1 MSDSDED
8 RPLAARATTTK
19 ISSGLGANGSSAAA
33 QRAGQPSTSA
43 AQDPLKRRAAQKAP
57 VIDESD
63 SEDDQP
69 LAARTKPSRPAA
81 RPGIALCLLTVVYEP
96 NFAVK
101 ALTLCTQ
108 DPGNCQK
115 SSQCCSSEER
125 TSMSVSTCNNMR
137 CYALLVR
144 QNLTVCHFLQPKA
157 RPAAVKDEPSSP
169 GVKSEPDTSP
179 QKGTKVKPTRA
190 KKADG
195 EQRVVVKKE
204 YDRPG
209 QTRETP
215 PEIDPL
221 HKFYTTLKQQRPDS
235 EMAKKWCLIHG
246 LLDLEEAEQLV
257 AELKLRK
264 GQTRSPAKAVNG
276 TAGRRSSTGGAAP
289 PKRPAAASSKPAAK
303 RRVMDS
309 DGESDEDDDFAA
321 PARKVQKQGSG
332 NSGKARA
339 AAKPPS
345 RTTSNAQA
353 PGARPSSAGARPGSA
368 GRSGKSAAER
378 PAAKPRPLVA
388 STQKDKAFADGGLDS
403 ISDDSDDDKPLGR
416 RMTKPIA

>member
-1 MSDSDED
+1 MSDSEED
-8 RPLAARATTTK
+8 RPLAARATTAKT
-19 ISSGLGANGSSAAA
+19 SSGLGASG
-33 QRAGQPSTSA
+33 
-43 AQDPLKRRAAQKAP
+43 RAAQKPP

-69 LAARTKPSRPAA
+69 LAARTKPANPAA
-81 RPGIALCLLTVVYEP
+81 RPGSGGTVRKAVSAA
-96 NFAVK
+96 AVK
-101 ALTLCTQ
+101 K
-108 DPGNCQK
+108 DPPK
-115 SSQCCSSEER
+115 S
-125 TSMSVSTCNNMR
+125 
-137 CYALLVR
+137 
-144 QNLTVCHFLQPKA
+144 
-157 RPAAVKDEPSSP
+157 RPAAVKDEPLSP

-190 KKADG
+190 KKPDG
-195 EQRVVVKKE
+195 EKRVIVKKE
-204 YDRPG
+204 YDKPG

-235 EMAKKWCLIHG
+235 DMAKKWCLIHG

-276 TAGRRSSTGGAAP
+276 TAGRRSSTGAAAP
-289 PKRPAAASSKPAAK
+289 PKRPAAAFSKPAAK

-309 DGESDEDDDFAA
+309 DEESDDDDDFAA
-321 PARKVQKQGSG
+321 PAKKVQKQGSG
-332 NSGKARA
+332 NSSKARA

-353 PGARPSSAGARPGSA
+353 GARPSSGGARPGSA
-368 GRSGKSAAER
+368 GRSGKAAAGR

-388 STQKDKAFADGGLDS
+388 STTKDKAFADGGLDP

>member
-8 RPLAARATTTK
+8 RPLAARATTAKT
-19 ISSGLGANGSSAAA
+19 SSGLGANGSSAAA

-69 LAARTKPSRPAA
+69 LAARTKPANPAA
-81 RPGIALCLLTVVYEP
+81 RPGSGGTVKKAVSAA
-96 NFAVK
+96 AVK
-101 ALTLCTQ
+101 KH
-108 DPGNCQK
+108 P
-115 SSQCCSSEER
+115 
-125 TSMSVSTCNNMR
+125 
-137 CYALLVR
+137 
-144 QNLTVCHFLQPKA
+144 PKA
-157 RPAAVKDEPSSP
+157 RPAAVKNEPLSP

-179 QKGTKVKPTRA
+179 QKGTKVTPTRA

-195 EQRVVVKKE
+195 EKRVILKKE
-204 YDRPG
+204 YDKPG

-264 GQTRSPAKAVNG
+264 GQTRSPVEAVNG

-303 RRVMDS
+303 RRVMDL
-309 DGESDEDDDFAA
+309 DEESDEDDDFAA
-321 PARKVQKQGSG
+321 PAKKVQKQGSG
-332 NSGKARA
+332 SSSRARA

-353 PGARPSSAGARPGSA
+353 PGARPSSQGTRPGSA
-368 GRSGKSAAER
+368 GQSGKSAAER

-388 STQKDKAFADGGLDS
+388 STQKDKAFADGGLDP

>member
-8 RPLAARATTTK
+8 RPLAARATTAK

-57 VIDESD
+57 ESD

-69 LAARTKPSRPAA
+69 LAARTKPANPAA
-81 RPGIALCLLTVVYEP
+81 RPGSGGTVQKAVSAA
-96 NFAVK
+96 AVK
-101 ALTLCTQ
+101 K
-108 DPGNCQK
+108 DP
-115 SSQCCSSEER
+115 
-125 TSMSVSTCNNMR
+125 
-137 CYALLVR
+137 
-144 QNLTVCHFLQPKA
+144 PKA
-157 RPAAVKDEPSSP
+157 RPAVKNEPLSP

-195 EQRVVVKKE
+195 ERRVVIKKE
-204 YDRPG
+204 YDKPG

-264 GQTRSPAKAVNG
+264 GQARSPAKAVNG

-309 DGESDEDDDFAA
+309 DEESDEDDDFAA

-332 NSGKARA
+332 TSSKARA

-353 PGARPSSAGARPGSA
+353 PGVRPSSAGARPDSA

-388 STQKDKAFADGGLDS
+388 STQKDKAFADGGLDP